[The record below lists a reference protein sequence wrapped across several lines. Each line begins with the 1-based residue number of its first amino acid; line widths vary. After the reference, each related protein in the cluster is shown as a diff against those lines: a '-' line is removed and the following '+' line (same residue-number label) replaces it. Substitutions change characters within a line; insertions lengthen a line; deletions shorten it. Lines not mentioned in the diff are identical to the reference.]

1 MNTTTGM
8 ARVSQKSD
16 CEGRLEKLGRVIAH
30 ARQAGSGPGLNL
42 ITQERLANATG
53 MDRAHMSRLERGKSN
68 VTILNV
74 LRVADALGMPAS
86 ELLRR
91 AGL

>member
-1 MNTTTGM
+1 MNTTQAVT
-8 ARVSQKSD
+8 ARISQKQD
-16 CEGRLEKLGRVIAH
+16 GEGRLEKLGKVIAR
-30 ARQAGSGPGLNL
+30 ARQEGDGPTL

-53 MDRAHMSRLERGKSN
+53 IDRAHMSRLERGKSN

>member
-1 MNTTTGM
+1 MNTTQAVT
-8 ARVSQKSD
+8 ARISQKQD
-16 CEGRLEKLGRVIAH
+16 GEGRLEKLGKVIAL
-30 ARQAGSGPGLNL
+30 ARQEGDGPTL

-53 MDRAHMSRLERGKSN
+53 IDRAHMSRLERGKSN

>member
-1 MNTTTGM
+1 MKSSAAV
-8 ARVSQKSD
+8 ARISQKLDS
-16 CEGRLEKLGRVIAH
+16 EGRLEKLGKVIAS
-30 ARQAGSGPGLNL
+30 ARHQADGPTA

-53 MDRAHMSRLERGKSN
+53 IDRAHMSRLERGKSN

-74 LRVADALGMPAS
+74 LRVADALGVPAS
-86 ELLRR
+86 ELLKR